1 MWAYVHSNIR
11 TAICCKFVGTNFEL
25 VGTNLPCFFHKIIN
39 LSDYTSVET
48 LHFGRTLVIQMNKFF
63 FKMFW
68 PIESSILVLLSFG
81 QN

>member
-1 MWAYVHSNIR
+1 MCIQTSELQFVVNLLAQILNCWH
-11 TAICCKFVGTNFEL
+11 KFNM
-25 VGTNLPCFFHKIIN
+25 FFHKIIS
-39 LSDYTSVET
+39 LSDYTLVET
-48 LHFGRTLVIQMNKFF
+48 LHFGRTLVIQLNKFF

>member
-1 MWAYVHSNIR
+1 MCIQTSELQ
-11 TAICCKFVGTNFEL
+11 FV
-25 VGTNLPCFFHKIIN
+25 VNLLAQILKLLAQIYHDFFHKIIN

-48 LHFGRTLVIQMNKFF
+48 LHFGRTLLIQLNKFF

-68 PIESSILVLLSFG
+68 PIESSMLVLLSFG